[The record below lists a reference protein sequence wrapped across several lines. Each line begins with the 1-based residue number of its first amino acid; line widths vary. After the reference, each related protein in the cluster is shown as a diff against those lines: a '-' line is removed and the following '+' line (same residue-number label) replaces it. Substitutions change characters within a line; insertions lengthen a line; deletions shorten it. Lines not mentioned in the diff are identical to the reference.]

1 MSETDGRTNDAGARP
16 ATRRRV
22 RCEACSRAL
31 RVLDFG
37 RYIAGPYC
45 AALLADLGAD
55 VIRIERRGGGED
67 RWVAPVGAD
76 GVGAMFLVMNRNKR
90 AMTLDPA
97 CPEGREIVKKLVATA
112 DVVVANLP
120 PEVLRSLSLDLD
132 SLRRVKPDI
141 ILTTVT
147 AFGAGGPWSH
157 KHGFDGIG
165 QVMCG
170 SAYLTGTPEQP
181 MRASVAWVDCG
192 TASLA
197 AFGTLAALMARQQT
211 GRGQKVEGA
220 LLRTAVAFN
229 NPALVE
235 EQVIQVG
242 RIATLNRGQTSAPS
256 DLFRTKDG
264 WIIAYAIGNPM
275 FSRWAKLMGEDHW
288 LTDPR
293 FKDDEARGDH
303 GEIISKRMNEWT
315 AERTTDEALAE
326 LERREDSRPG
336 HSTRPS
342 RLSRIRTS
350 APPDSSATGS
360 IPDCRGPRP
369 WPPRRSI
376 CRRPPVASATARPP
390 WASTPTP
397 SWPSWATP
405 RGRSPRCATP
415 AWSDVMGGS
424 GRPPI
429 PALGVPRRAGAPLD
443 CGSFTLSVRSGGRG
457 ARADSQNLGRTF
469 SVKRMKLP
477 WLSGAHI
484 R

>member
-1 MSETDGRTNDAGARP
+1 MTERDGQLDGVLLGT
-16 ATRRRV
+16 
-22 RCEACSRAL
+22 

-67 RWVAPVGAD
+67 RWVAPVAAD
-76 GVGAMFLVMNRNKR
+76 GAGALYLVMNRNKR

-120 PEVLRSLSLDLD
+120 PEVLKSLALDLE

-157 KHGFDGIG
+157 KHGFDGVG
-165 QVMCG
+165 QVMSG
-170 SAYLTGTPEQP
+170 AAYMTGTLETPY
-181 MRASVAWVDCG
+181 RAAVAWVDCG

-197 AFGTLAALMARQQT
+197 AFGTLAALMARQKT

-235 EQVIQVG
+235 QQAIQG
-242 RIATLNRGQTSAPS
+242 NRIPTENRGRTPAPPEP
-256 DLFRTKDG
+256 LRTKDG

-275 FSRWAKLMGEDHW
+275 FARWAKMMGEDSW

-293 FKDDEARGDH
+293 FKDDEARGNH
-303 GEIISKRMNEWT
+303 
-315 AERTTDEALAE
+315 A
-326 LERREDSRPG
+326 
-336 HSTRPS
+336 
-342 RLSRIRTS
+342 
-350 APPDSSATGS
+350 
-360 IPDCRGPRP
+360 
-369 WPPRRSI
+369 
-376 CRRPPVASATARPP
+376 
-390 WASTPTP
+390 
-397 SWPSWATP
+397 
-405 RGRSPRCATP
+405 
-415 AWSDVMGGS
+415 
-424 GRPPI
+424 
-429 PALGVPRRAGAPLD
+429 
-443 CGSFTLSVRSGGRG
+443 
-457 ARADSQNLGRTF
+457 
-469 SVKRMKLP
+469 
-477 WLSGAHI
+477 
-484 R
+484 

>member
-1 MSETDGRTNDAGARP
+1 MTSVLTGI
-16 ATRRRV
+16 
-22 RCEACSRAL
+22 

-55 VIRIERRGGGED
+55 VIRIERIGGGED
-67 RWVAPVGAD
+67 RWVAPVADD
-76 GVGAMFLVMNRNKR
+76 GVGALYLTMNRNKR
-90 AMTLDPA
+90 AMTLDPSS
-97 CPEGREIVKKLVATA
+97 PDGREIVKKLVATA

-120 PEVLRSLSLDLD
+120 PEVLKSLALDLE

-165 QVMCG
+165 QVMSG
-170 SAYLTGTPEQP
+170 AAYMTGTLEQP
-181 MRASVAWVDCG
+181 YRAAVAWVDCG

-197 AFGTLAALMARQQT
+197 AFGTLAALMERSKT

-235 EQVIQVG
+235 QQILQVNRVP
-242 RIATLNRGQTSAPS
+242 TMNRGQTSAPS

-275 FSRWAKLMGEDHW
+275 FARWAKLLGEPDW

-303 GEIISKRMNEWT
+303 AEIISKRVTEWT
-315 AERTTDEALAE
+315 MPRTTEEALKEMEA
-326 LERREDSRPG
+326 
-336 HSTRPS
+336 
-342 RLSRIRTS
+342 
-350 APPDSSATGS
+350 AK
-360 IPDCRGPRP
+360 
-369 WPPRRSI
+369 
-376 CRRPPVASATARPP
+376 
-390 WASTPTP
+390 
-397 SWPSWATP
+397 
-405 RGRSPRCATP
+405 
-415 AWSDVMGGS
+415 
-424 GRPPI
+424 I
-429 PALGVPRRAGAPLD
+429 PAGPLYTPQQALD
-443 CGSFTLSVRSGGRG
+443 
-457 ARADSQNLGRTF
+457 D
-469 SVKRMKLP
+469 
-477 WLSGAHI
+477 AHI
-484 R
+484 RAAGLLVDTEYPGSPRPVPLAPTPVDLSETPGRFQRHAPKLGEHTDAILGELGYQPAEIGALRSKGVV